1 MRHLTIK
8 NIGPLANVD
17 ISLNRINL
25 IIGPQSTG
33 KSCILKIT
41 SFCAWLEKAI
51 ELNQTEEVFLIR
63 EAIDIRLI
71 AFHNMQDY
79 FSEESFF
86 AYETDAMR
94 FSYSFKTNRRSFEW
108 KERRWDY
115 KRNKIAYLVAERNVL
130 SVVPNWYEIHFPN
143 NSLRYFL
150 IEWKNAKNFM
160 KSLPNGLSI
169 LNTGINYGYDKNT
182 ETDFIRLEDGKELN
196 LQNASSGLQSLI
208 PLYVYVNYVTDG
220 IFNMDMQSVKD
231 QDITTNLFFQLKNNH
246 PDGGYI
252 YIDGNRLAVA
262 AQELNEIVDR
272 FTKYDHSDIYLE
284 EPEENLFPETQHDL
298 VNWLVELLNGERKH
312 SLFIATH
319 SPYIM
324 SAFNNLIQ
332 AGDIIEDSPEKR
344 AEVEEIIGG
353 NRAINYDDVAAF
365 AISDGRVHSI
375 KDDELRLISPSELD
389 TASDNISNVF
399 NQLLQL

>member
-8 NIGPLANVD
+8 NIGPLSSVD
-17 ISLNRINL
+17 ISLSRINL

-33 KSCILKIT
+33 KSCILKIA
-41 SFCAWLEKAI
+41 SFCAWLEEHLEFSQNPDGEFTDTVIDNK
-51 ELNQTEEVFLIR
+51 LINFY
-63 EAIDIRLI
+63 RLKDFI
-71 AFHNMQDY
+71 KEGSY
-79 FSEESFF
+79 FE
-86 AYETDAMR
+86 YETDALR
-94 FSYSFKTNRRSFEW
+94 FSYSFDDKRKDFEW
-108 KERRWDY
+108 KEGRWEYRRRKTTY
-115 KRNKIAYLVAERNVL
+115 IIAERNIVAA
-130 SVVPNWYEIHFPN
+130 VPNWFEVNFEN
-143 NSLRYFL
+143 DCLKAFL
-150 IEWKNAKNFM
+150 ADWQNARNFM
-160 KSLPNGLSI
+160 KGFGSI
-169 LNTGINYGYDKNT
+169 DVLEQNIAYQYDEVKQEDQIVINKGQA
-182 ETDFIRLEDGKELN
+182 LN
-196 LQNASSGLQSLI
+196 LRNASSGLQSVV
-208 PLYVYVNYVTDG
+208 PLFIQLFYFSYG
-220 IFNMDMQSVKD
+220 FFL
-231 QDITTNLFFQLKNNH
+231 NLKKGKIIDEMSHEEILNELSKAFDSDVSKS
-246 PDGGYI
+246 GEGYI
-252 YIDGNRLAVA
+252 VKEKAIKIIDQLT
-262 AQELNEIVDR
+262 Q
-272 FTKYDHSDIYLE
+272 YDSCDFFIE
-284 EPEENLFPETQHDL
+284 EPEENLFPETQYDL
-298 VNWLVELLNGERKH
+298 VNWLAELLNGERKH

>member
-33 KSCILKIT
+33 KSCILKIA

-63 EAIDIRLI
+63 EAIEIRLI

-86 AYETDAMR
+86 EYETDAMR
-94 FSYSFKTNRRSFEW
+94 FSYSFKTNRKSFEW
-108 KERRWDY
+108 KERRWDF

-169 LNTGINYGYDKNT
+169 LNTGINYGYDKNK
-182 ETDFIRLEDGKELN
+182 ETDLIRLEDGKELN

-252 YIDGNRLAVA
+252 YIDGNRIAVA

-284 EPEENLFPETQHDL
+284 EPEENLFPETQYDL
-298 VNWLVELLNGERKH
+298 VNWLAELLNGERKH

>member
-25 IIGPQSTG
+25 IIGTQSTG
-33 KSCILKIT
+33 KSCILKIA

-79 FSEESFF
+79 FGEESFF
-86 AYETDAMR
+86 AYETDTMR
-94 FSYSFKTNRRSFEW
+94 FSFSFKTNKKSFEW
-108 KERRWDY
+108 KEGRWDY
-115 KRNKIAYLVAERNVL
+115 KRSKIAYLVAERNVL

-169 LNTGINYGYDKNT
+169 LNTGINYEYDKNKD
-182 ETDFIRLEDGKELN
+182 TDLIRLEDGKELN

-220 IFNMDMQSVKD
+220 IFDMDMQSVKD
-231 QDITTNLFFQLKNNH
+231 QDITTNLFFQLKNIH

-252 YIDGNRLAVA
+252 YIDGSRIAVA

-284 EPEENLFPETQHDL
+284 EPEENLFPETQYDL
-298 VNWLVELLNGERKH
+298 VNWLAELLNGERKH

-344 AEVEEIIGG
+344 AKVEQIIGG

-365 AISDGRVHSI
+365 AISDGTVHSI

-389 TASDNISNVF
+389 TASDNISSVF

>member
-33 KSCILKIT
+33 KSCILKIA

-79 FSEESFF
+79 FGEESFF
-86 AYETDAMR
+86 AYETDTMR
-94 FSYSFKTNRRSFEW
+94 FSFSFKTNKKSFEW
-108 KERRWDY
+108 KEGRWDY
-115 KRNKIAYLVAERNVL
+115 KRSKIAYLVAERNVL

-169 LNTGINYGYDKNT
+169 LNTGINYEYDKNKD
-182 ETDFIRLEDGKELN
+182 TDLIRLEDGKELN

-220 IFNMDMQSVKD
+220 IFDMDMQSVKD
-231 QDITTNLFFQLKNNH
+231 QDITTNLFFQLKNIH

-252 YIDGNRLAVA
+252 YIDGSRIAVA

-284 EPEENLFPETQHDL
+284 EPEENLFPETQYDL
-298 VNWLVELLNGERKH
+298 VNWLAELLNGERKH

>member
-1 MRHLTIK
+1 
-8 NIGPLANVD
+8 
-17 ISLNRINL
+17 
-25 IIGPQSTG
+25 
-33 KSCILKIT
+33 
-41 SFCAWLEKAI
+41 
-51 ELNQTEEVFLIR
+51 
-63 EAIDIRLI
+63 
-71 AFHNMQDY
+71 
-79 FSEESFF
+79 
-86 AYETDAMR
+86 
-94 FSYSFKTNRRSFEW
+94 
-108 KERRWDY
+108 
-115 KRNKIAYLVAERNVL
+115 VAERNVL

-169 LNTGINYGYDKNT
+169 LNTGINYEYAQNKD
-182 ETDFIRLEDGKELN
+182 TDLIRLEDGKELN

-220 IFNMDMQSVKD
+220 IFDMDMQSVKD
-231 QDITTNLFFQLKNNH
+231 QDITTNLFFQLKTIH

-252 YIDGNRLAVA
+252 YIDGSRIAVA

-284 EPEENLFPETQHDL
+284 EPEENLFPETQYDL
-298 VNWLVELLNGERKH
+298 VNWLAELLNGERKH

-344 AEVEEIIGG
+344 AKVEQIIGG

-365 AISDGRVHSI
+365 AISDGTVHSI

-389 TASDNISNVF
+389 TASDNISSVF

>member
-8 NIGPLANVD
+8 NIGPLSSVD
-17 ISLNRINL
+17 ISLSRINL

-33 KSCILKIT
+33 KSCILKIA

-51 ELNQTEEVFLIR
+51 ELNQSEEVFLIR

-71 AFHNMQDY
+71 AFHNMQGY
-79 FSEESFF
+79 FYEDSFF
-86 AYETDAMR
+86 AYETDSMR
-94 FSYSFKTNRRSFEW
+94 FSYSFRTNTKSFEW
-108 KERRWDY
+108 KDGRWDY
-115 KRNKIAYLVAERNVL
+115 KRSKIAYIVAERNVL
-130 SVVPNWYEIHFPN
+130 SVVPNWYEMNFPN
-143 NSLRYFL
+143 NSIRYFL
-150 IEWKNAKNFM
+150 KEWQNARKNMESK
-160 KSLPNGLSI
+160 NGLSI
-169 LNTGINYGYDKNT
+169 LNTGATYEFDKSR
-182 ETDFIRLEDGKELN
+182 ETDKIKLANGKELN
-196 LQNASSGLQSLI
+196 LQNVSSGLQSLI
-208 PLYVYVNYVTDG
+208 PLQVFIDFISDG
-220 IFNMDMQSVKD
+220 IFKMDMRSVKD
-231 QDITTNLFFQLKNNH
+231 QDITTNLLFQLKQNH
-246 PDGGYI
+246 SSGNYV
-252 YIDGNRLAVA
+252 YIDNHEIAVA
-262 AQELNEIVDR
+262 SDDVNKIIEN
-272 FTKYDHSDIYLE
+272 FTTYDHSDIFLE

-298 VNWLVELLNGERKH
+298 VNWLAELLNGERKH

-344 AEVEEIIGG
+344 AEVERIIGG

-365 AISDGRVHSI
+365 AISDGTIHSI

-389 TASDNISNVF
+389 TASDIISSVF